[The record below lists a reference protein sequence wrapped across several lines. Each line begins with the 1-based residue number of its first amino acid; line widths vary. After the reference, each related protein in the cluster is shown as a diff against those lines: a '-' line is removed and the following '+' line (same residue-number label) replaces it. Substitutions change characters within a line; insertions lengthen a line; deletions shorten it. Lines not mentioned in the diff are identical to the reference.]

1 MTSLER
7 WERRVLTGDALR
19 FWCAKRGAGA
29 WTLMRDLTATRSLR
43 RPLLGLLAASLTL
56 LCLWV
61 LAPFLASIAGAGIL
75 AYVSWPAYR
84 LVRRPLGRS
93 AAAAALLMTLLVTCI
108 FIVPLLWLLFLLH
121 SELTGSFKPIA
132 ASLSQGAR
140 VVIETSRHIP
150 WLGPLLQDQFNRYL
164 TDPSVLVRESLSL
177 LQTWIGALASVL
189 GSLGRGLARILLTL
203 LLLFFFYRDG
213 DTIARELRQA
223 ARRLF
228 GSRYVR
234 YVRTAGAITRA
245 VFFGIILS
253 AAAQGLIAGVGYRL
267 AGLSAP
273 ALLGALTAVLS
284 VIPLVGTALVWLP
297 IAIAY
302 VVAGSWGKGLFLL
315 AWGALLVHP
324 TDNLLRPLLVSN
336 AARLPFLLVALG
348 AIGGMT
354 LFGLVGVFAGP
365 VLLGLALELWRQWMD
380 RLERSSPGRA
390 D

>member
-1 MTSLER
+1 MRDLER
-7 WERRVLTGDALR
+7 
-19 FWCAKRGAGA
+19 
-29 WTLMRDLTATRSLR
+29 LTATRSLR

-61 LAPFLASIAGAGIL
+61 LVPFLASIAGAGIL

-84 LVRRPLGRS
+84 LVRRPLGRA
-93 AAAAALLMTLLVTCI
+93 AAAAALLMTLVVTCI

-177 LQTWIGALASVL
+177 LQTWIGALAGVL

-297 IAIAY
+297 IAIAF
-302 VVAGSWGKGLFLL
+302 VVAGAWGKGLFLL
-315 AWGALLVHP
+315 AWGTFLVHP